1 MKTESECIAIMK
13 QITKALS
20 EKDLNLSHVRVERG
34 AMDQGEER
42 ATYYTSIAIEPSL
55 EAREI
60 EKAIEKV
67 MPSEWCQHDYDCCGS
82 WYQGGF
88 NVVDKYSSI
97 SNSGSY
103 LVTVSWNKN
112 I

>member
-1 MKTESECIAIMK
+1 MV
-13 QITKALS
+13 S
-20 EKDLNLSHVRVERG
+20 EKTIQEKIERALREESLNLSHVRVEKG
-34 AMDQGEER
+34 AIDKAEER
-42 ATYYTSIAIEPSL
+42 ATYYTSIAVEPSL

-67 MPSEWCQHDYDCCGS
+67 MPSEWCQHDYDCCGG

-88 NVVDKYSSI
+88 NVVERFANMFD
-97 SNSGSY
+97 SGSY
-103 LVTVSWNKN
+103 LVTVSWNQN